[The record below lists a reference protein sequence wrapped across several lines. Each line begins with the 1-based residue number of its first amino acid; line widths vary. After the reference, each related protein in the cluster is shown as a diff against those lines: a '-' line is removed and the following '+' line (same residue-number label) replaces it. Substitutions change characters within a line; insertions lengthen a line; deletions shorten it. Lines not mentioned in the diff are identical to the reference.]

1 MIFLVFLGKIL
12 IRIQGSWKIAN
23 LYPDG
28 PQFWAKLSN
37 LVGFY
42 HEKNWEWT
50 AGIFAQ
56 LVPDLLFGYCMLFS
70 GILKIYNV

>member
-1 MIFLVFLGKIL
+1 MDRSFG
-12 IRIQGSWKIAN
+12 
-23 LYPDG
+23 
-28 PQFWAKLSN
+28 AKLTN

-50 AGIFAQ
+50 APGIFAQ

-70 GILKIYNV
+70 GILKIFNV

>member
-1 MIFLVFLGKIL
+1 MDRSSV
-12 IRIQGSWKIAN
+12 
-23 LYPDG
+23 
-28 PQFWAKLSN
+28 AKLSN

-56 LVPDLLFGYCMLFS
+56 LVPDLPIIWILHVFFWNFKNIMFSLRFS
-70 GILKIYNV
+70 GTLVDVIHIIERA